1 MIYIN
6 KIQNRITFK
15 TKTEYYLKLLTPQ
28 TVKVLGR
35 TKVKKTQH
43 KNGETMP
50 HLEIT
55 EVVLTHHNVVKN
67 HYQDIQESYI
77 FRKF

>member
-1 MIYIN
+1 
-6 KIQNRITFK
+6 
-15 TKTEYYLKLLTPQ
+15 
-28 TVKVLGR
+28 
-35 TKVKKTQH
+35 
-43 KNGETMP
+43 MP

>member
-1 MIYIN
+1 M
-6 KIQNRITFK
+6 
-15 TKTEYYLKLLTPQ
+15 
-28 TVKVLGR
+28 KVLGR

-67 HYQDIQESYI
+67 HYRDIQESYI

>member
-1 MIYIN
+1 M
-6 KIQNRITFK
+6 
-15 TKTEYYLKLLTPQ
+15 
-28 TVKVLGR
+28 KVLGR

-77 FRKF
+77 FRKFWFRIFIYWSIAYWSKF